1 MIRRLPERLALPVLL
16 VVSACSSTPTE
27 WTRADTPAT
36 QRIADDKQCSD
47 IAYKQALDE
56 SMASHNLYPP
66 YTGTGFGWGPPFASP
81 RSPSYFERGQREYE
95 FRDYCMRQRGYVLTP
110 VRPAG

>member
-1 MIRRLPERLALPVLL
+1 MRQRFYLVLL
-16 VVSACSSTPTE
+16 LCLGACASAPTE
-27 WTRADTPAT
+27 WTRTDTSVAQRMADE
-36 QRIADDKQCSD
+36 KECSD

-56 SMASHNLYPP
+56 SSASHNLYPP
-66 YTGTGFGWGPPFASP
+66 YTGTGFGWGPPFRSP
-81 RSPSYFERGQREYE
+81 RSPTYFERGQREYE